1 MALLLELNQYSAYL
15 RLMRLDKPVGIFLL
29 LWPTLWAL
37 WLGAD
42 GHPRLDIVVIFVL
55 GVILMRSAGCIANDL
70 MDRRF
75 DWQVERTRSR
85 PLVTGEVSSLGAMVL
100 CCFLSFSAFG
110 LVLLCNSTTIQFAC
124 IGMGWVLI
132 YPFLKRVTV
141 FPQLGLGIAF
151 SWGIPMAFVAENG
164 TVPFS
169 AWFLFLTSLLWPVIY
184 DTFYAMVDRAEDIQA
199 GVKSTAI
206 VFGQY
211 TLEIIAALQMTFL
224 LFLVVIGYLFHLH
237 FFYYVGLFISGVF
250 FIYQLWLIQDHHRE
264 QCFKAFLNN
273 QWVGFVIFIGI
284 VLGTHT

>member
-1 MALLLELNQYSAYL
+1 M
-15 RLMRLDKPVGIFLL
+15 
-29 LWPTLWAL
+29 
-37 WLGAD
+37 
-42 GHPRLDIVVIFVL
+42 
-55 GVILMRSAGCIANDL
+55 
-70 MDRRF
+70 
-75 DWQVERTRSR
+75 
-85 PLVTGEVSSLGAMVL
+85 
-100 CCFLSFSAFG
+100 
-110 LVLLCNSTTIQFAC
+110 
-124 IGMGWVLI
+124 
-132 YPFLKRVTV
+132 
-141 FPQLGLGIAF
+141 
-151 SWGIPMAFVAENG
+151 
-164 TVPFS
+164 
-169 AWFLFLTSLLWPVIY
+169 IY